1 VDRAAEGIRDQRGL
15 NEDDRYTLKRYAHFR
30 AAAEYV
36 AAAFAGLPTVGRVA
50 LFGSVALSPRVEST
64 RARGRQGHI
73 HEPKD
78 VDLAVWLDDATEL
91 QRLRLLRS
99 RAVNQLWEEKEVG
112 VAHHQVDVFLLNAA
126 GKYLGRLC
134 CFNQCPKHKP
144 ECRANGCGKVPF
156 LRQHDEFVL
165 HQESLR
171 PEHIQVLYDRNEPE
185 MALVPANV
193 P

>member
-1 VDRAAEGIRDQRGL
+1 MWPPRSRAFPRWADSRFL
-15 NEDDRYTLKRYAHFR
+15 
-30 AAAEYV
+30 
-36 AAAFAGLPTVGRVA
+36 
-50 LFGSVALSPRVEST
+50 ALSFYHPEWSPRGHAGDKATST
-64 RARGRQGHI
+64 Y
-73 HEPKD
+73 PKD

-126 GKYLGRLC
+126 GKYLGRLG

-165 HQESLR
+165 NQESLR
-171 PEHIQVLYDRNEPE
+171 PERIQVLYDRDQPE
-185 MALVPANV
+185 MALVSANV